1 MSQSS
6 SSEPLYAPFFGF
18 AGVASAIVFSAIG
31 SAYGTA
37 KAGQGVAAA
46 GVMHPEGIIKSII
59 PIIMAGMLAI
69 YGFIIAITINLGIK
83 PIGGDNGYTL
93 FKGFAHLASGI
104 CVGLSG
110 LAAGVAIGI
119 VGDVGVRGAATQPRL
134 FFTTVLMLIF
144 AEVLA
149 LYGTTVAILITLTKA
164 T

>member
-1 MSQSS
+1 MMRA
-6 SSEPLYAPFFGF
+6 LD
-18 AGVASAIVFSAIG
+18 VL
-31 SAYGTA
+31 
-37 KAGQGVAAA
+37 
-46 GVMHPEGIIKSII
+46 MRR
-59 PIIMAGMLAI
+59 
-69 YGFIIAITINLGIK
+69 
-83 PIGGDNGYTL
+83 
-93 FKGFAHLASGI
+93 GFAHLAAGI

-164 T
+164 G

>member
-1 MSQSS
+1 MSQTT
-6 SSEPLYAPFFGF
+6 EPLYAPFFGF
-18 AGVASAIVFSAIG
+18 AGVASAIVFTAIG

-46 GVMHPEGIIKSII
+46 GVMHPEGIMKSII

-69 YGFIIAITINLGIK
+69 YGFIIALTINMGIK
-83 PIGGDNGYTL
+83 PLSEGYTL
-93 FKGFAHLASGI
+93 FKGFAHMASGI

-164 T
+164 G